1 LLDRFLISIFL
12 ISEQLIQHMLAD
24 PDIEEFRF

>member
-1 LLDRFLISIFL
+1 MVTGSPA
-12 ISEQLIQHMLAD
+12 SHEQPIQHMLAD